1 MAKFME
7 ITTQTINDDI
17 FTHNMVFGSFHG
29 KKDIFGNA
37 MAQNIWYKNHK
48 NRK

>member
-1 MAKFME
+1 MTKVME
-7 ITTQTINDDI
+7 IGITHINDDI
-17 FTHNMVFGSFHG
+17 FIHHKAFASFHR